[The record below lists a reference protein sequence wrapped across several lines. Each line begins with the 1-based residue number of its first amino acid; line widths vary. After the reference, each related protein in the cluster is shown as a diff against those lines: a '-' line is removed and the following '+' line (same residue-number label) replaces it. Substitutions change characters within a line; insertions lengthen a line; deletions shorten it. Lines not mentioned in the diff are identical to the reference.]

1 MLKIN
6 GNVLI
11 KILDI
16 KPGPKIGQILDILLG
31 YVLDNPEKNNKEFLE
46 TESKKLGEL
55 SEKDLQKLAEKSK
68 AEKSEVEVKRD
79 EMTKQKYWVT

>member
-6 GNVLI
+6 GNDLMQVLE
-11 KILDI
+11 D

-31 YVLDNPEKNNKEFLE
+31 YVLDDPKKNTKEFLE
-46 TESKKLGEL
+46 EESIKLAKLSDKEL
-55 SEKDLQKLAEKSK
+55 LSLAEKSK
-68 AEKSEVEVKRD
+68 EDKSEVVSKKD